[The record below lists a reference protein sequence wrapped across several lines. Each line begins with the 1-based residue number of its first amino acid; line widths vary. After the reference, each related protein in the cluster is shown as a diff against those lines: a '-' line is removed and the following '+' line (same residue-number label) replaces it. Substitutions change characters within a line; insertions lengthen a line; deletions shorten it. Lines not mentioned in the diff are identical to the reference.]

1 MKRFVTAI
9 FLFAFVVPASQAHD
23 AGPVTLIAG
32 ATRMEISSQGFRFG
46 FTRGASVV
54 AAPHVGGGIL
64 VDGAPLA
71 QVTSGACS
79 ATHCEFTAKT
89 ASGDPVKIAV
99 NLAED
104 DCSVTVTPAKP
115 ASIILRTA
123 GIAPVYGFSDMID
136 GEKHYD
142 TDLTGIVN
150 NHLITGK
157 GFGRLASDFAIFP
170 RRGMAEVLLWPK
182 VKVVHFTAAEN
193 ALGAADANE
202 PITTHYFFGSM
213 HTVYAAFVRVRR
225 QAGYP
230 IFLPKYKMFGVGWE
244 AFGALGWRTNQQTVQ
259 ENVDR
264 YLSLGYPLQW
274 IVIGSGH
281 WPAEPESMHETTS
294 FGLWDK
300 VRYPTPRTLLQH
312 FHDEHLQILLGLRI
326 TFITTGPFAEEGVRN
341 HYFLEENSKAKVFK
355 VGWPLLPCYL
365 LNAQSPAAVDWYMG
379 LVKKWTTYGVDGFKE
394 DFYGYGDY
402 DLRDDKLNPISD
414 RMMAQGL
421 DLIERNGYLASDGDI
436 QRIND
441 FNYDQDQDRGP
452 VNAME
457 FAYSG
462 LPLVYPDIIGGCFAE
477 DRFNIHET
485 ERMDIYMMRNAQ
497 WAALHPSLSVG
508 EPPWE
513 FKNADVA
520 KVMLKA
526 TQLHERLH
534 AYIYSQA
541 VRFFH
546 DGYPWTMTPLP
557 VAYPEEPGV
566 YGRENNRTRGY
577 EWMIG
582 DALLA
587 TPLYGNDYDSATAR
601 DIYLPHGAWIDYETG
616 ERFLGPTLL
625 KNHSIPAEKTPLFVG
640 GTGIVVELEN
650 EAPVARVYP
659 IDKTAHTEF
668 WSSDGKTRSE
678 IRLHVSDWSKLT
690 VTDVTAHRT
699 VEWTK
704 VRFAAQFPL
713 VPGHSYSVE

>member
-1 MKRFVTAI
+1 MA
-9 FLFAFVVPASQAHD
+9 VPHAC
-23 AGPVTLIAG
+23 
-32 ATRMEISSQGFRFG
+32 
-46 FTRGASVV
+46 
-54 AAPHVGGGIL
+54 GGIL

-79 ATHCEFTAKT
+79 ATHCEFIAKT
-89 ASGDPVKIAV
+89 ALGDPVKIAV
-99 NLAED
+99 NLVED

-123 GIAPVYGFSDMID
+123 GIAPVYGFSDMVD
-136 GEKHYD
+136 EEKHYD

-150 NHLITGK
+150 YHLITGK
-157 GFGRLASDFAIFP
+157 GFGRMASDFAIFP
-170 RRGMAEVLLWPK
+170 RQGMAEVLLWPK
-182 VKVVHFTAAEN
+182 VKIVHFTAAEN
-193 ALGAADANE
+193 ALGAADVDE
-202 PITTHYFFGSM
+202 SMTMHYFFGST
-213 HTVYAAFVRVRR
+213 HTVYAAFAHARR
-225 QAGYP
+225 QAGYS

-244 AFGALGWRTNQQTVQ
+244 AFGALGWRTNQQTVR
-259 ENVDR
+259 ENIDR
-264 YLSLGYPLQW
+264 YLSSGYPLQW

-281 WPAEPESMHETTS
+281 WPAEPASMHETTS

-300 VRYPTPRTLLQH
+300 VRYPTPKPFLQH
-312 FHDEHLQILLGLRI
+312 FHDEHLDILLGLRI

-341 HYFLEENSKAKVFK
+341 HYFIEENGKAKVFK
-355 VGWPLLPCYL
+355 AGWPLLPCYL
-365 LNAQSPAAVDWYMG
+365 LNAQSSAAVDWYIG
-379 LVKKWTTYGVDGFKE
+379 LVEKWTTYGVDGFKE
-394 DFYGYGDY
+394 DFYSYGDY
-402 DLRDDKLNPISD
+402 DLRDDKLNPISN

-421 DLIERNGYLASDGDI
+421 YLIERNGYLASDGDI

-508 EPPWE
+508 KPSWE
-513 FKNADVA
+513 FKNTDVG

-557 VAYPEEPGV
+557 IAFPEEPGA

-601 DIYLPHGAWIDYETG
+601 DIYLPRGAWIDYETG
-616 ERFLGPTLL
+616 ERFQGPTLT
-625 KNHSIPAEKTPLFVG
+625 KNHTIPAEKTPMFAG

-650 EAPVARVYP
+650 KAPAVRVYP

-678 IRLHVSDWSKLT
+678 IRLHASDWNKLK
-690 VTDVTAHRT
+690 VTDVTVHRT
-699 VEWTK
+699 VTWTM
-704 VRFAAQFPL
+704 VRFAVQFPL
-713 VPGHSYSVE
+713 LPGHSYSVE